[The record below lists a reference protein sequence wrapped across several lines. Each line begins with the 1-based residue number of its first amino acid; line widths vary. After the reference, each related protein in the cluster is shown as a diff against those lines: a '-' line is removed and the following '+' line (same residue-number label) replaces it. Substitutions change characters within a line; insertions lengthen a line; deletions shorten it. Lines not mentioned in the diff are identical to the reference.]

1 MKLVALPLL
10 LVLFCMG
17 CSSTGTVTSEQLKYT
32 QWQLSKVNGLAIPVS
47 QKASIRFIEAMQ
59 VNGFAGCNKFFGEG
73 ALSEDTLTV
82 NKLGMTRKS
91 CGEQVNELELQL
103 LSALKE
109 GAAITLTGEKLT
121 LQGEHHFTFIAK
133 N

>member
-1 MKLVALPLL
+1 M
-10 LVLFCMG
+10 
-17 CSSTGTVTSEQLKYT
+17 
-32 QWQLSKVNGLAIPVS
+32 NGLAIPVS
-47 QKASIRFIEAMQ
+47 QTASLRFIEAMQ

-91 CGEQVNELELQL
+91 CGEQVDALEQQL
-103 LSALKE
+103 LSTLKE
-109 GAAITLTGEKLT
+109 GAAISLTGDQLT